1 MVRGKIKIR
10 NRKLLMVSGEGRGRG
25 EGGGQVVHL
34 CKKSVRFVISNCL
47 CKFRIFCYYLLLL
60 PFVITF

>member
-1 MVRGKIKIR
+1 
-10 NRKLLMVSGEGRGRG
+10 MVSGGGRRG
-25 EGGGQVVHL
+25 AARGQVVHV

-47 CKFRIFCYYLLLL
+47 CKFLIFCYYLLLL